1 MQGMGPGQ
9 ERSAVGLAAA
19 DTSNLRSARRVTLV
33 GLVLNVALT
42 GFKFAAGIL
51 GHSQAVLADG
61 VHSLSDILTDLMV
74 LVGARYWY
82 RPADESHPYGH
93 RRIETLVTLVLGVS
107 LGAVASGIG
116 YHALASHAEPH
127 AEPPGWIA
135 FIAAAVAIVTKEIIY
150 RWTIATGRRIKSS
163 ALSANA
169 WHHRSDALSS
179 IPVAAAV
186 AAAALEPSL
195 FFLDHV
201 GAVVV
206 AVFILQAALRIV
218 SPALRQLVD
227 AGAPSEA
234 REKIRDIVLS
244 TDGVRLAHAV
254 RTRYVGSG
262 LQVDLHVKVDPEM
275 SVREGHRI
283 AEEVTRRL
291 LAEGPDVLD
300 VIVHTEPYEGGDD
313 ASEPD

>member
-1 MQGMGPGQ
+1 MRGMGSEQGH
-9 ERSAVGLAAA
+9 EDAGLSAT
-19 DTSNLRSARRVTLV
+19 DISNLRSARRITLV

-93 RRIETLVTLVLGVS
+93 RRIETLVTLILGVS
-107 LGAVASGIG
+107 LAAVAAGIG
-116 YHALASHAEPH
+116 YQAIASYEMPH
-127 AEPPGWIA
+127 AESPGWIA
-135 FIAAAVAIVTKEIIY
+135 FAAAAVAIVTKEIIY

-195 FFLDHV
+195 VFLDHV

-206 AVFILQAALRIV
+206 AVFILQAAWKIA

-234 REKIRDIVLS
+234 REAIRKIALD
-244 TDGVRLAHAV
+244 TDGVDLVHAV

-283 AEEVTRRL
+283 AEEVTQRL
-291 LAEGPDVLD
+291 TAEGPDVLD
-300 VIVHTEPYEGGDD
+300 VVVHTEPYEPD
-313 ASEPD
+313 APD

>member
-1 MQGMGPGQ
+1 MDPSHGHGIDLAPGDGA
-9 ERSAVGLAAA
+9 RFRA
-19 DTSNLRSARRVTLV
+19 ARRVTLI
-33 GLVLNVALT
+33 GLLLNVVLT
-42 GFKFAAGIL
+42 SFKFVAGIL

-74 LVGARYWY
+74 LIGARYWY

-93 RRIETLVTLVLGVS
+93 RRIETLVTTLLGVS
-107 LGAVASGIG
+107 LAGVGVGIG
-116 YHALASHAEPH
+116 YRAIATYRDVHAV
-127 AEPPGWIA
+127 PPGWIA
-135 FIAAAVAIVTKEIIY
+135 FAAAALSIVTKELIY
-150 RWTIATGRRIKSS
+150 RATIAVGRRIKSS

-195 FFLDHV
+195 AFLDRV
-201 GAVVV
+201 GAAVV
-206 AVFILQAALRIV
+206 AVFILQAAWKIMA
-218 SPALRQLVD
+218 PALRQLVD
-227 AGAPSEA
+227 AGAPREA
-234 REKIRDIVLS
+234 RERIVEIALA
-244 TDGVRLAHAV
+244 TEGVRLIHAI

-262 LQVDLHVKVDPEM
+262 LQVDLHVKVDPDIP
-275 SVREGHRI
+275 VREGHRI
-283 AEEVTRRL
+283 AEDVTRRL

-300 VIVHTEPYEGGDD
+300 VVVHTEPYAGGDD